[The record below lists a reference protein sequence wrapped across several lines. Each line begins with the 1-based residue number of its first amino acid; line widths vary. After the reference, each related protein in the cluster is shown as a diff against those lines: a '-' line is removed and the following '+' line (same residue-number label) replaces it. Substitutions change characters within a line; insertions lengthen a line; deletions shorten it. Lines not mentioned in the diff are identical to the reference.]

1 MGKSCSAK
9 LMLAHLHKTNS
20 RSRATSAFTSARAWN
35 QEIYAPPG
43 SSVLHTR
50 ATIVRRYGL
59 ISHTEQEIGPQNW
72 RFLERSG
79 KRPRDFTLLAAYWAS
94 SVARQKATTSFR
106 EMLETPWPDKG
117 PAEGRRIVPRLPSAG
132 FFRAAFAGVFTEPL
146 ARPPARS
153 GWCRGRSPSRGLLSE
168 TPRR

>member
-79 KRPRDFTLLAAYWAS
+79 KRPRDFTLLAAYWDS
-94 SVARQKATTSFR
+94 SGARQKATTSFR
-106 EMLETPWPDKG
+106 EMLETPG
-117 PAEGRRIVPRLPSAG
+117 PTKVQPKEGGLFPACRRLDFFHAAICWRIYGAACKTTCALWLVPRQKPEPW
-132 FFRAAFAGVFTEPL
+132 FAF
-146 ARPPARS
+146 
-153 GWCRGRSPSRGLLSE
+153 
-168 TPRR
+168 